1 MSKDLAASFFSQHQ
15 RLIKLV
21 TPLKGEQQLLLDSF
35 TGSEAV
41 SELFSFELQLLSH
54 SAHIELKSL
63 IGQPAQIQIEL
74 ADGGTRF
81 LDGCIS
87 RFSFEGSDGG
97 LASYSATLSPWM
109 WDLSRRQDSR
119 IFQEQT
125 VEEIIRAVFAQYG
138 ALPRFEFRLFKP
150 LKTHS
155 YVTQYFETDLNFVLR
170 LLQGDGLFF
179 FFEHS
184 AEGHCLVVMDYSGSL
199 SPLPEQP
206 TIRYHSASVTETA
219 DAITQ
224 WSAHRQLQPGSVSI
238 QTFDYR
244 QPANPLRVSMKN
256 LNEQGDIPSH
266 EIYDHTHAY
275 SHRDYDEGEALL
287 RRRIEAIELHG
298 KMFRGASNCRCML
311 PGYTFELTQHF
322 DHDRGSLDDR
332 QFLLLRVEH
341 QGRNNYLS
349 RAPADY
355 ANAFT
360 CVRAKV
366 PVRPERTI
374 ARPTIPGPLT
384 AIVVGPDGE
393 EVFTDEL
400 GRIQVRFHWQR
411 RDDCGSESIRQDKQD
426 TTWLRVAMPSAGEGF
441 GHQFLPR
448 IGQEV
453 MVQHMGGDVDRPVVT
468 GVLYNANRPTPRF
481 SAAPGL
487 PGNKALSGI
496 KTREHK
502 GNGYNELLLDDTR
515 GSPRARLATTHHA
528 TALNLGRLTGPRE
541 NGKARPLGNGAELRT
556 DAAIAVRAA
565 QGLLLT
571 ANARHH
577 AADQQLERGD
587 LLKLLTQCAD
597 LFASLGQTASARGAQ
612 ALDQSGIEGLRQAL
626 DQWPAP
632 DSTSKG
638 EPVIALTGEAGMV
651 SATPGSQAHYA
662 GANHDTTAQDHL
674 HLTSGAGT
682 HLHAGK
688 GISAFAQDDG
698 ITAIANRGKVMVQAQ
713 EDDIALNAQHNLHA
727 SASEGEIVLTAPSIR
742 LIASDGSYIKI
753 GDGVEIGTPG
763 TMTVHAANKVWAGGK
778 RDSMDIPAFGRA
790 PASQRLLLHYPGHA
804 PEDPALAIDKAY
816 RLKLEDGTL
825 LAGLSDASGVTQAVE
840 KESMQRAEVSAL
852 RDGGE

>member
-1 MSKDLAASFFSQHQ
+1 MSKDLAVMFLPQHR

-21 TPLKGEQQLLLDSF
+21 TPLKGEQELLLDAF
-35 TGSEAV
+35 IGSEAI
-41 SELFSFELQLLSH
+41 SELFIFELNLLSQ
-54 SAHIELKSL
+54 SAHIELKTL
-63 IGQPAQIQIEL
+63 IGKPAQIQIEL

-87 RFSFEGSDGG
+87 RFSLLGSDGG

-109 WDLSRRQDSR
+109 WYLSRRQDSR

-125 VEEIIRAVFAQYG
+125 VEEIIRAVLAEYG
-138 ALPRFEFRLFKP
+138 TVPRFEFRLLKP

-170 LLQGDGLFF
+170 LLEGEGLFF

-184 AEGHCLVVMDYSGSL
+184 AEGHCLVVMDYSGNLSSL
-199 SPLPEQP
+199 PDQP

-224 WSAHRQLQPGSVSI
+224 WSAHRQLMPGSISI
-238 QTFDYR
+238 QTFDYK
-244 QPANPLRVSMKN
+244 QPGNPLIVSMNN
-256 LNEQGDIPSH
+256 LNEQGDVHSH
-266 EIYDHTHAY
+266 EIYEHTHAY
-275 SHRDYDEGEALL
+275 SHRNYDDGEELL
-287 RRRIEAIELHG
+287 RRRIEAIELRG
-298 KMFRGASNCRCML
+298 KVFKGESNCRSML

-322 DHDRGSLDDR
+322 DHGSGSTEDR

-341 QGRNNYLS
+341 QGRNNYFS
-349 RAPADY
+349 TGTADY
-355 ANAFT
+355 SNGFT
-360 CVRAKV
+360 CIRSKI
-366 PVRPERTI
+366 PFRPERTI
-374 ARPTIPGPLT
+374 ARPTIAGPLT
-384 AIVVGPDGE
+384 AIVVGPEDE

-411 RDDCGSESIRQDKQD
+411 RDRSDSVSNRQDKQD
-426 TTWLRVAMPSAGEGF
+426 TTWLRVAMPSAGDGF

-453 MVQHMGGDVDRPVVT
+453 MVQHMAGDVDRPVVT
-468 GVLYNANRPTPRF
+468 GVLYNAIQPTPRF

-487 PGNKALSGI
+487 PGNKTLSGI

-528 TALNLGRLTGPRE
+528 TALNLGRLTAPRE
-541 NGKARPLGNGAELRT
+541 NGKAQPLGNGAELRT

-571 ANARHH
+571 ANAKHR
-577 AADQQLERGD
+577 AQDNQLDRAD
-587 LLKLLTQCAD
+587 LLQLLTQCAD
-597 LFASLGQTASARGAQ
+597 LFASLGQTASVRGAQ
-612 ALDQSGIEGLRQAL
+612 ALDQSGIEGLRRAL

-632 DSTSKG
+632 DSNEKG
-638 EPVIALTGEAGMV
+638 EPVIALTGEAGLV
-651 SATPGSQAHYA
+651 SATPGSQTHYA

-674 HLTSGAGT
+674 HLTSGAGM

-698 ITAIANRGKVMVQAQ
+698 ITAIANRGKVLMQAQ

-727 SASEGEIVLTAPSIR
+727 SATEGEIVLTAPTIR
-742 LIASDGSYIKI
+742 LVANDGSYIKI

-763 TMTVHAANKVWAGGK
+763 TMTVHADKKIWAGGK
-778 RDSMDIPAFGRA
+778 SDGMDIPAFGRD
-790 PASQRLLLHYPGHA
+790 PASQRLLLHYPGHS
-804 PEDPALAIDKAY
+804 PDDPALATGNAY

-825 LAGLSDASGVTQAVE
+825 LTGLTDASGVTQMIE
-840 KESMQRAEVSAL
+840 KDSMQRVEVSAL
-852 RDGGE
+852 RDGAS